1 MILVR
6 RKPGQWH
13 LTEVSSEAAALLG
26 CAHSAW
32 LEPGFLEARVVGVLS
47 DDCEVRL
54 RRDDGRHVWVRVL
67 FDGETGVVVDVSAQR
82 RLEAVGRL
90 ASGIA
95 HELNT
100 PIQFVSD
107 NLGFL
112 RDAVDDLLP
121 LLEKYRALHQTVAGG
136 QRPSAG
142 ELAAL
147 VEAEHDA
154 DVAFLAE
161 ELPRATEESK
171 KGLERVAAMVK
182 ALREFAPSE
191 EVVAVDVNRAVQTA
205 LTFARHEYKYVADV
219 FTNLGAVPLVQCH
232 AGELNQALLDL
243 LLDAAVA
250 ARASKPRGR
259 IEVST
264 RVEATDVVVQIGAGT
279 VKRSAQLGAS
289 QAGRTT
295 A

>member
-1 MILVR
+1 M
-6 RKPGQWH
+6 
-13 LTEVSSEAAALLG
+13 
-26 CAHSAW
+26 
-32 LEPGFLEARVVGVLS
+32 
-47 DDCEVRL
+47 
-54 RRDDGRHVWVRVL
+54 L
-67 FDGETGVVVDVSAQR
+67 FDGENGVIVDGSVQR

-90 ASGIA
+90 SGGIA
-95 HELNT
+95 HELTT

-121 LLEKYRALHQTVAGG
+121 LIEKYRAMREKLKAGG
-136 QRPSAG
+136 KPSAA
-142 ELAAL
+142 ELATL
-147 VEAEHDA
+147 EEAEADA
-154 DVAFLAE
+154 DLDFLAE

-171 KGLERVAAMVK
+171 KGLERVSSMVK
-182 ALREFAPSE
+182 ALRDFVPAE
-191 EVVAVDVNRAVQTA
+191 EIIAVDVNRAVQTA

-243 LLDAAVA
+243 LLDAARA
-250 ARASKPRGR
+250 AKDVKPRGR

-264 RVEATDVVVQIGAGT
+264 RVEASHVVVQIGAGE
-279 VKRSAQLGAS
+279 VKRLLQS